1 VVRRVFSWAV
11 SEDLVALSPCVGL
24 RTPTP
29 EKPRDRVYST
39 EEIAAIWAAVPG
51 TEIEELVPFVFY
63 TGVRSEEAR
72 SARWSEIDLQSRL
85 WTIPGER
92 SKNAESHPLPLSMGV
107 LRVLRRL
114 GRGAE
119 GVFLFPAPTREGFMD
134 HPQKAILRVREASG
148 VADFR
153 LHDVRRTVA
162 TRLSQM
168 GTLDAVVE
176 AVLGHTRPKLKRTYN
191 RYQPIREMRVALD
204 AWSSALD
211 RIVRGKSVRTARS
224 ARDLPA

>member
-1 VVRRVFSWAV
+1 M
-11 SEDLVALSPCVGL
+11 SEDLVVVSPCVGL

-39 EEIAAIWAAVPG
+39 EEIAAIWTAVAG
-51 TEIEELVPFVFY
+51 TEIEGLVPFVFC

-92 SKNAESHPLPLSMGV
+92 SKNAESHPLPLSIGA

-114 GRGAE
+114 TRGSD

-134 HPQKAILRVREASG
+134 HPQKAILRVRETSG

-153 LHDVRRTVA
+153 LHDIRRTVA

-176 AVLGHTRPKLKRTYN
+176 AVLGHTPPKLKRTYN
-191 RYQPIREMRVALD
+191 RYQPIKEMRVALE

-211 RIVRGKSVRTARS
+211 RIARGKRRS
-224 ARDLPA
+224 ATRGLELQ